1 MTEKTIE
8 DINTRIA
15 DGSVH
20 VVTAEEMPDIVAELG
35 PEEAAREVDIVTTGT
50 FGAMCSSG
58 VWLNFGHSD
67 PPIKMQ
73 KTWLNDVEAY
83 AGIAAVDAYI
93 GAAQLSETRG
103 MEYGG
108 AHVIEDLV
116 AGKSIDI
123 HATSYGTDCYPR
135 KVLDTT
141 ITINDLNQAVM
152 MNPRNAYQ
160 KYNAATNSSDKTLY
174 TYMGTLLPD
183 CGNATFSGAGI
194 LSPLYNDPEYRTI
207 GTGTRIF
214 LCGTKGYIT
223 GEGTQHDPENHYGTL
238 MVQGDLKKMDT
249 KYIRGATFYGYGTS
263 LYVGIG
269 IPIPVLNADIAA
281 ATAVTDA
288 DITTNILDYSVAR
301 QSRPVLR
308 KATYEELKSGMID
321 INNQEV
327 ATSSMSSFHDA
338 RAIAAELK
346 KWIKHGKFYL
356 TLPVDRIPTTG
367 ICRPMKQIKEQP
379 KVADVITSHITT
391 TIKQGLSIRDAAR
404 VIIKSNFSHLPVVSD
419 EEKLV
424 GIITAWDIAR
434 AIAKDRGERL
444 DDVMTRN
451 VITADAT
458 EPIDIAARRLER
470 YNISAMPV
478 IDKHNKVVGILTSDD
493 FSKLV
498 ARRQ

>member
-103 MEYGG
+103 MKYGG

-141 ITINDLNQAVM
+141 ITIDDLNQAVM

-160 KYNAATNSSDKTLY
+160 KYNAATNSSNKILY

-183 CGNATFSGAGI
+183 CGNVTFSGAGI

-249 KYIRGATFYGYGTS
+249 KYIRGATFHGYGTS

-281 ATAVTDA
+281 TTAVTDA
-288 DITTNILDYSVAR
+288 DITTSILDYSVAR
-301 QSRPVLR
+301 QSKPVLR

-327 ATSSMSSFHDA
+327 PTSPMSSFHDA

-346 KWIKHGKFYL
+346 KWIKQGKFYPS
-356 TLPVDRIPTTG
+356 LPVDRMPTTG
-367 ICRPMKQIKEQP
+367 ICRPMKQVKEQL

-404 VIIKSNFSHLPVVSD
+404 VIMKSNFSHLPVVSD